1 MAEVR
6 HRRTA
11 RPKPVSGS
19 PSTTSNKAPV
29 DVLCCCEGLE
39 PEPSNFRPHKGAPH
53 HRHRPLHMARK
64 RGAYSSGPAGSS
76 SARRHI
82 LFFGL
87 LLVLAARLPAPASAN
102 PDAKRLYDDLLS
114 NYNRLIRPVSNNTD
128 TVLVKLGLRL
138 SQLIDLNLKDQ
149 ILTTNVWLEHEW
161 QDHKFRWDPA
171 EYGGVTE
178 LYVPSEHIWLP
189 DIVLYNNADGE
200 YVVTTMTKAVLHFSG
215 KVLWTPPAIF
225 KSSCEIDVRY
235 FPFDQQTCFMK
246 FGSWTYDGDQIDLKH
261 INQNVG
267 ENKVEVGIDLR
278 EYYPSVEWDILGV
291 PAERHEKYYPCC
303 AEPYPD
309 IFFNITLR
317 RKTLFYTVNLI
328 VPCVGI
334 SYLSVLVFYLPADSG
349 EKVALCISILL
360 SQTMFFLLISEII
373 PSTSLALPL
382 LGKYLLFTMLLVG
395 LSVVVTIAVLNVH
408 YRKPSTHKMA
418 PWVRKVF
425 ICRLPKLL
433 LMRAP
438 DQLLADIAANR
449 KSPAAVAASAS
460 MAGGNGGPSARVT
473 PASSATDL
481 HRLHSHR
488 RGGNGIR
495 DCNGL
500 HGGGAAALGATAGS
514 LGANRFGSLHG
525 LGLPGFNGSSVVGG
539 LPSSGSDLLLEAA
552 GIGGGGG
559 GNGEG
564 GGRRK
569 YPFELEKAIHNVLF
583 IQHHMQRQDEFD
595 AEDQD
600 WGFVAMVL
608 DRLFLWIFMIASIVG
623 TFAILCEAPALYDT
637 TRPIDMELSSVAQQ
651 QFLPDLDF

>member
-1 MAEVR
+1 MWR
-6 HRRTA
+6 WA
-11 RPKPVSGS
+11 RPRL
-19 PSTTSNKAPV
+19 A
-29 DVLCCCEGLE
+29 
-39 PEPSNFRPHKGAPH
+39 
-53 HRHRPLHMARK
+53 
-64 RGAYSSGPAGSS
+64 
-76 SARRHI
+76 
-82 LFFGL
+82 L
-87 LLVLAARLPAPASAN
+87 LLDIWRHCKLLCLLLAFLLLFCETVQAN

-161 QDHKFRWDPA
+161 QDHKFKWDPS

-200 YVVTTMTKAVLHFSG
+200 YVVTTMTKAILHYTG
-215 KVLWTPPAIF
+215 KVVWTPPAIF

-261 INQNVG
+261 INQKNDKD
-267 ENKVEVGIDLR
+267 NKVEIGIDLR

-328 VPCVGI
+328 IPCVGI

-349 EKVALCISILL
+349 EKIALCISILL

-395 LSVVVTIAVLNVH
+395 LSVVITIIILNIH
-408 YRKPSTHKMA
+408 YRKPSTHKMR
-418 PWVRKVF
+418 PWIRSFF
-425 ICRLPKLL
+425 IKRLPKLL
-433 LMRAP
+433 LMRVP
-438 DQLLADIAANR
+438 KDLLRDLAAN
-449 KSPAAVAASAS
+449 KINYGLKFSKTKFGQALMDEMQMNSGGSSPDSIRRMQGRVGV
-460 MAGGNGGPSARVT
+460 GG
-473 PASSATDL
+473 
-481 HRLHSHR
+481 
-488 RGGNGIR
+488 
-495 DCNGL
+495 CNGMHVTTATNRFSGL
-500 HGGGAAALGATAGS
+500 VGALGGGLSTLSGY
-514 LGANRFGSLHG
+514 N
-525 LGLPGFNGSSVVGG
+525 G
-539 LPSSGSDLLLEAA
+539 LPSVLSGLDDSMSDVAA
-552 GIGGGGG
+552 
-559 GNGEG
+559 
-564 GGRRK
+564 RKK
-569 YPFELEKAIHNVLF
+569 YPFELEKAIHNVMF
-583 IQHHMQRQDEFD
+583 IQHHMQRQDEFN

-600 WGFVAMVL
+600 WGFVAMVM
-608 DRLFLWIFMIASIVG
+608 DRLFLWLFMIASLVG
-623 TFAILCEAPALYDT
+623 TFVILGEAPSLYDDT
-637 TRPIDMELSSVAQQ
+637 KAIDVQLSDVAKQIYN
-651 QFLPDLDF
+651 LTEKKN